1 MIHGQLFG
9 FVFLMWVLII
19 IGGGIAVTILGPISI
34 SGYGEHDPLI
44 NSIIKGVIAIGLS
57 IIWVLILVKLKNF
70 IFKKTF
76 NY

>member
-9 FVFLMWVLII
+9 FLFLMWVLIL

-34 SGYGEHDPLI
+34 SGYGEYDPLL
-44 NSIIKGVIAIGLS
+44 NSILKGSIAVGLS
-57 IIWVLILVKLKNF
+57 IVWVLILVKLKNF

>member
-1 MIHGQLFG
+1 MIHGQLLG
-9 FVFLMWVLII
+9 FLFLMWVLIL

-34 SGYGEHDPLI
+34 SGYGDFDQLL
-44 NSIIKGVIAIGLS
+44 NSIVKGGIAIGLS
-57 IIWVLILVKLKNF
+57 IIWVLILSKLKNF

>member
-9 FVFLMWVLII
+9 FLFLMWILIL
-19 IGGGIAVTILGPISI
+19 IGGGIAVLILGPISI
-34 SGYGEHDPLI
+34 SGFGEYDGFV
-44 NSIIKGVIAIGLS
+44 NSIVKGLVAIGLS
-57 IIWVLILVKLKNF
+57 IIWVLILNKMKNL

>member
-1 MIHGQLFG
+1 MHGQLFG
-9 FVFLMWVLII
+9 FLFLMWVLII
-19 IGGGIAVTILGPISI
+19 IGGGIAVTVLGPISI
-34 SGYGEHDPLI
+34 SGYGELDPLI

-57 IIWVLILVKLKNF
+57 IIWVLILAKLKNF

>member
-9 FVFLMWVLII
+9 FLFLMWILIL

-34 SGYGEHDPLI
+34 SGYGEYDPLL
-44 NSIIKGVIAIGLS
+44 NSIFKGSIAIGLS
-57 IIWVLILVKLKNF
+57 IAWVLILVKLKNF

>member
-9 FVFLMWVLII
+9 FVFLMWVLML
-19 IGGGIAVTILGPISI
+19 IGGGIAVIILGPITI
-34 SGYGEHDPLI
+34 SGYGEFDSLVS
-44 NSIIKGVIAIGLS
+44 SIIKGAIAIGLS
-57 IIWVLILVKLKNF
+57 VIWVLVLNKLKNL